1 MPPRVLEAPSYLQAF
16 VLSGVVT
23 VLVTRAF
30 LQAAGYPRLGGGGL
44 HIAHVLWG
52 GLLMTAGL
60 GVALVFLGSA
70 ARILGAILGGTG
82 FGLFVD
88 EVGKFVTAGTDYFY
102 APAAGIIYGSFAVLV
117 VITQAIR
124 DRTRLTDQERTANA
138 LYTVVGGLGT
148 GLTPRRRA
156 AVTRLVRGCGPEV
169 EEAVARLLDAV
180 PRREPPGTRFWQPW
194 LDRGRRAL
202 TWVTTHRWVVSLVVL
217 YLVGEPFVVVL
228 RVLEDAVTG
237 QLPDQREWGAVLG
250 VALSALITAVL
261 GIRGA
266 LLLPTDQV
274 RAFRLFKL
282 ALLVDLLFGQIFSFT
297 VNQFGALAALG
308 VDLFL
313 LAVVTAEYRRL
324 SRQASAAAIRKAE
337 ESGSREETQDSHG
350 RNQ

>member
-16 VLSGVVT
+16 VLSGVMT

-30 LQAAGYPRLGGGGL
+30 LQAAGFPRLGGGGL

-52 GLLMTAGL
+52 GLLMTAAL

-70 ARILGAILGGTG
+70 PRILGAILGGTG
-82 FGLFVD
+82 FGLFID

-102 APAAGIIYGSFAVLV
+102 APAAGIIYGAFALLV

-124 DRTRLTDQERTANA
+124 GRTRLSGPERTANA
-138 LYTVVGGLGT
+138 LYTVVGGLRT
-148 GLTPRRRA
+148 GLTDRRRT
-156 AVTRLVRGCGPEV
+156 AVMRQVDGCGPDV
-169 EEAVARLLDAV
+169 EEAVAKLLDAV

-194 LDRGRRAL
+194 LSRARRAVI
-202 TWVTTHRWVVSLVVL
+202 WVTTHRWVVSLVVL

-228 RVLEDAVTG
+228 TVVQDAVTG
-237 QLPDQREWGAVLG
+237 LLPDQREWRAVVG
-250 VALSALITAVL
+250 VSVSALITAVF

-266 LLLPTDQV
+266 LLLPHDRV

-297 VNQFGALAALG
+297 VDQFGALSALC

-324 SRQASAAAIRKAE
+324 CRQAPTSRK
-337 ESGSREETQDSHG
+337 
-350 RNQ
+350 

>member
-30 LQAAGYPRLGGGGL
+30 LQAADYPQLGGGGL

-70 ARILGAILGGTG
+70 ARILGAILGGIG
-82 FGLFVD
+82 FGLFID

-102 APAAGIIYGSFAVLV
+102 APAAGIIYSAFALLV
-117 VITQAIR
+117 VIIQAIR
-124 DRTRLTDQERTANA
+124 GRTRLSGPERTANA
-138 LYTVVGGLGT
+138 LYTVVGGLTT
-148 GLTPRRRA
+148 GLTARRRA
-156 AVTRLVRGCGPEV
+156 AVIRLVRGCGPDV

-180 PRREPPGTRFWQPW
+180 PRREPSGTRFWQPW
-194 LDRGRRAL
+194 LIRARRAVI
-202 TWVTTHRWVVSLVVL
+202 WVTTHRWVVSLVVL

-228 RVLEDAVTG
+228 RVMEEAITG
-237 QLPDQREWGAVLG
+237 QLPDQREWRAVLG
-250 VALSALITAVL
+250 VSVSALITAVL
-261 GIRGA
+261 SIRGA
-266 LLLPTDQV
+266 SLLPRDRA

-297 VNQFGALAALG
+297 VNQFGALSALG

-313 LAVVTAEYRRL
+313 LGVVTAEYRRL
-324 SRQASAAAIRKAE
+324 CRQAPP
-337 ESGSREETQDSHG
+337 SGR
-350 RNQ
+350 

>member
-1 MPPRVLEAPSYLQAF
+1 MPARPSRWSMPPRVLEAPSYLQAF

-30 LQAAGYPRLGGGGL
+30 LQAADYPQLGGGGL

-70 ARILGAILGGTG
+70 ARILGAILGGIG
-82 FGLFVD
+82 FGLFID

-102 APAAGIIYGSFAVLV
+102 APAAGIIYSAFALLV

-124 DRTRLTDQERTANA
+124 GRTRLSGPERTANA
-138 LYTVVGGLGT
+138 LYTVVGGLTT
-148 GLTPRRRA
+148 GLTARRRA
-156 AVTRLVRGCGPEV
+156 AVIRLVRGCGPDV

-180 PRREPPGTRFWQPW
+180 PRREPSGTRFWQPW
-194 LDRGRRAL
+194 LIRARRAVI
-202 TWVTTHRWVVSLVVL
+202 WVTTHRWVVSLVVL

-228 RVLEDAVTG
+228 RVMEEAITG
-237 QLPDQREWGAVLG
+237 QLPDQREWRAVLG
-250 VALSALITAVL
+250 VSVSALITAVL
-261 GIRGA
+261 SIRGA
-266 LLLPTDQV
+266 SLLPRDRA

-297 VNQFGALAALG
+297 VNQFGALSALG

-313 LAVVTAEYRRL
+313 LGVVTAEYRRL
-324 SRQASAAAIRKAE
+324 CRQAPP
-337 ESGSREETQDSHG
+337 SGR
-350 RNQ
+350 

>member
-1 MPPRVLEAPSYLQAF
+1 MPARPSRWSMPPRVLEAPSYLQAF

-30 LQAAGYPRLGGGGL
+30 LQAADYPQLGGGGL

-70 ARILGAILGGTG
+70 ARVLGAILGGIG
-82 FGLFVD
+82 FGLFID

-102 APAAGIIYGSFAVLV
+102 APAAGIIYSAFALLV
-117 VITQAIR
+117 VIIQAIR
-124 DRTRLTDQERTANA
+124 GRTRLSGPERTANA
-138 LYTVVGGLGT
+138 LYTVVGGLTT
-148 GLTPRRRA
+148 GLTARRRA
-156 AVTRLVRGCGPEV
+156 AVIRLVRGCGPDV

-180 PRREPPGTRFWQPW
+180 PRREPSGTRFWQPS
-194 LDRGRRAL
+194 LIRARRAVI
-202 TWVTTHRWVVSLVVL
+202 WVTTHRWVVSLVVL

-228 RVLEDAVTG
+228 RVMEEAITG
-237 QLPDQREWGAVLG
+237 QLPDQREWRAVLG
-250 VALSALITAVL
+250 VSVSALITAVL
-261 GIRGA
+261 SIRGA
-266 LLLPTDQV
+266 SLLPRDRA

-297 VNQFGALAALG
+297 VNQFGALSALG

-313 LAVVTAEYRRL
+313 LGVVTAEYRRL
-324 SRQASAAAIRKAE
+324 CRQAPP
-337 ESGSREETQDSHG
+337 SGR
-350 RNQ
+350 